1 MMELCTAISQTNE
14 LLREC
19 RLKVLARPTREV
31 RRCYRLYLL
40 RRLAQK
46 DTTLELAARRG
57 AFTPTIPSRE
67 GTNLRWNEV
76 WRQRREY

>member
-1 MMELCTAISQTNE
+1 MELCTAISQTNE

-19 RLKVLARPTREV
+19 LLKVLVRPTREV
-31 RRCYRLYLL
+31 RR
-40 RRLAQK
+40 RLAQK
-46 DTTLELAARRG
+46 DITLELVARRG
-57 AFTPTIPSRE
+57 AFSPTIPNRE

>member
-19 RLKVLARPTREV
+19 LLKVLVRPTREV
-31 RRCYRLYLL
+31 RR
-40 RRLAQK
+40 RLAQK
-46 DTTLELAARRG
+46 DITLELVARRG